1 MSARQ
6 PQALPVFLQ
15 RHHLILGIEN
25 RVLHHEVQMMTA
37 ISGLPNDLRKFE
49 KIRHLL

>member
-1 MSARQ
+1 MTLVSEAVADMQ
-6 PQALPVFLQ
+6 
-15 RHHLILGIEN
+15 
-25 RVLHHEVQMMTA
+25 TA